1 MTATGAN
8 PNKRIRT
15 DDLDASPRSSDSS
28 KWVRHPKLYIQ
39 DGNVVLLC
47 ENTLFRVYGGVLA
60 MNSQV
65 FKDMFSLE
73 GIQPTDA
80 ETYDG
85 CPCIRLPDQAKDIER
100 LLNVLL
106 IAGFVTAATISFR
119 HLF

>member
-1 MTATGAN
+1 MTSTN
-8 PNKRIRT
+8 SNKDIQEPIESPHS
-15 DDLDASPRSSDSS
+15 DASPNS
-28 KWVRHPKLYIQ
+28 WVRHSELYLR

-73 GIQPTDA
+73 GIQPTGA

-119 HLF
+119 HC